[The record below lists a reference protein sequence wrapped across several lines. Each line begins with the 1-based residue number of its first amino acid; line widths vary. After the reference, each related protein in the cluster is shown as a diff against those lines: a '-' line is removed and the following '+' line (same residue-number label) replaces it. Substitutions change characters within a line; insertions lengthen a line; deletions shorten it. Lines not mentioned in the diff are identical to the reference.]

1 MLSHLKLGSKFTLL
15 LLLVFI
21 IGSSLGGAALSA
33 VLQKRSQAQIS
44 AEGLML
50 MQTINAVREYTNQ
63 QIRPL
68 LESTLQPGQFVSEI
82 VPSYSARQ
90 VFEGL
95 HKNPEYA
102 DMLYKEAVINPTNP
116 ADEADEFEKGLVN
129 QFRREP
135 STQEISGFRSLPGRR
150 QVYFSARPI
159 VVTEQSCLRCH
170 STPAAAPPEML
181 AIYGSDRG
189 FGWQLDVPSGTQIV
203 YVPATDVMQ
212 SAQRAFSSVMGIFV
226 GVFAVTVVL
235 INLLLKPTVLQPIQ
249 QLARVSQ
256 KLGSGDMQAA
266 PPSPPDN
273 ANAERQ
279 AAANAEVETARLAK
293 VATRNDELGQLAKVF
308 QHMVQEVIARE
319 QSLRKTIQDL
329 RIEIDHSRRARE
341 VAEITD
347 NTDFLELKK
356 KAQEFRRRR
365 QQNDPKKTDPA

>member
-116 ADEADEFEKGLVN
+116 ADEADEFEKGLVD

-135 STQEISGFRSLPGRR
+135 NTQEISGFRSLPGKR

-203 YVPATDVMQ
+203 YVPANDVMQ
-212 SAQRAFSSVMGIFV
+212 AAQRAFSSVMGIFV
-226 GVFAVTVVL
+226 GVFSVAVVL

-249 QLARVSQ
+249 HLARVSQ
-256 KLGSGDMQAA
+256 KLGAGDMQAA
-266 PPSPPDN
+266 APAPPESAD
-273 ANAERQ
+273 A
-279 AAANAEVETARLAK
+279 
-293 VATRNDELGQLAKVF
+293 
-308 QHMVQEVIARE
+308 
-319 QSLRKTIQDL
+319 
-329 RIEIDHSRRARE
+329 
-341 VAEITD
+341 
-347 NTDFLELKK
+347 
-356 KAQEFRRRR
+356 
-365 QQNDPKKTDPA
+365 